1 VNKSPDMPKQ
11 CIYLV
16 DDDDA
21 LRDSLAWLLESSGH
35 NLCAFASA
43 EAFLEGLDEVERGCV
58 LLDVRMGGMSGIE
71 LFEQLRAQ
79 NFHLPVIFLTGHGE
93 VPMAVEAL
101 KRGAYD
107 FIEKP
112 FGDKQLISLV
122 DAALKHERDAHDS
135 FELRDE
141 VERRFASLTQREREV
156 LRLILAGRLNK
167 QIADELSISIK
178 TVEVHR
184 ARVMEKMSANS
195 IAELVRDVMR
205 IEPDFPTP

>member
-1 VNKSPDMPKQ
+1 MNKSPDILKQ
-11 CIYLV
+11 SIYLV

-35 NLCAFASA
+35 NIHAFASA
-43 EAFLEGLDEVERGCV
+43 EAFLESLDGVGRGCV

-79 NFHLPVIFLTGHGE
+79 SFSLPVIFLTGHGE

-122 DAALKHERDAHDS
+122 DAALKHERDEHDS
-135 FELRDE
+135 LELRGE
-141 VERRFASLTQREREV
+141 VGRRFAGLTQREREV

-167 QIADELSISIK
+167 QIADELGISIK

-184 ARVMEKMSANS
+184 ARVMEKMGANS
-195 IAELVRDVMR
+195 VVELVRDVMR
-205 IEPDFPTP
+205 IDPDFPNT